1 MCRLIL
7 AVLVELQVPF
17 QGLSADQI
25 YSGVVHERARPPLDA
40 FSAAKQRSPQERPAL
55 EVYMELLQSCWS
67 AWPSSRPGFSEVRA
81 SAWVGNL
88 QEEQVLYI
96 VGVWG
101 KVLRTMS
108 ASSRECTHTAFSTVR
123 TSTGSQG
130 SLQPGWMWIERTLV
144 SSCMRVGTGG
154 GELGSDKGP
163 ALAEGRWTA

>member
-81 SAWVGNL
+81 SAWVGKL

-123 TSTGSQG
+123 TSTGSHG
-130 SLQPGWMWIERTLV
+130 SLQPGWMWIE
-144 SSCMRVGTGG
+144 
-154 GELGSDKGP
+154 
-163 ALAEGRWTA
+163 